1 MYSYLTKAMKRVE
14 GSSSSL
20 TFYNDVTLDDEIDDY
35 EDQIEE
41 WEDKLADLEDKYY
54 DQFSAMETAMAK
66 LQQQQSALS
75 ALMGS

>member
-1 MYSYLTKAMKRVE
+1 VDGA
-14 GSSSSL
+14 SSSQ

-35 EDQIEE
+35 DDQIDE
-41 WEDKLADLEDKYY
+41 WEEKLQDLEDRYY

-66 LQQQQSALS
+66 LQQQQSYLS